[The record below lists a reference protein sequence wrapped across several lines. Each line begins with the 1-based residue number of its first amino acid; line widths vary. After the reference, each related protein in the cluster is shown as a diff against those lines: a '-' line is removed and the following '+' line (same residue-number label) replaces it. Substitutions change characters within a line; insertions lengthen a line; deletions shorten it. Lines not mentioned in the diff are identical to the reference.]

1 MRPARHFGDNRGDG
15 DAGVGTVVV
24 GKVGGGKVSVDK
36 AGVDKAGVDKPAR
49 VPREPRPGDR
59 LQRLRSRTLLVE
71 YLDALGYSGR
81 SFAREAGLGH
91 ATVNHLLTGR
101 RGTCSRGTA
110 DRIEATLHC
119 PPGLLFEG
127 RRR

>member
-1 MRPARHFGDNRGDG
+1 MPVRHFGDNRGDRKAG
-15 DAGVGTVVV
+15 DGKAGDGNA
-24 GKVGGGKVSVDK
+24 GLDKAGLDK
-36 AGVDKAGVDKPAR
+36 AGVDKAGVDKPVR
-49 VPREPRPGDR
+49 VQREPRPGDR
-59 LQRLRSRTLLVE
+59 LHRLRSRTLLVE